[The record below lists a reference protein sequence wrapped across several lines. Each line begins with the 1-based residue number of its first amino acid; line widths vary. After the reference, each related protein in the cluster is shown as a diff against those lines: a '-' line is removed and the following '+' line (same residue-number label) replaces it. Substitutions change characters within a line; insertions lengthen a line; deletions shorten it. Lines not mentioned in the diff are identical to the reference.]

1 MADKIL
7 RGNFPG
13 TLIFHVGDGDS
24 KITITVTQTED
35 GALIEATDKNGETS
49 AFVYNGKD
57 GYTPQK
63 GIDYVDGKDGDD
75 GFSPTVSVSAISGG
89 HRISVTDKNGTKT
102 VDVMN
107 GEDGDDYTLTP
118 ADKNEI
124 AELAAGMVD
133 VPDYEDIDLSDYAKK
148 NELPTKVSQLA
159 NDKGYLTEHQDISG
173 KLDASALP
181 EAVNDA
187 LAQAKESGEFKGEP
201 GYTPKKGVDYWTE
214 ADQKEVTADA
224 TALVLAEVQSTTIQ
238 QTPLFAN
245 SIAECTDTA
254 KIYVLPDGFLY
265 AYVKYDRSYINQ
277 LPISLDGTGGVYNN
291 KGYKENTRWSVSSGS
306 EGSADGIYLSGYIPV
321 KPGAIVRIKN
331 ITMNQQTEANQG
343 CTVQFF
349 TGIGVHALQ
358 AQHNKW
364 SGDSTTVHSPVWDN
378 AGQLVQFTVPS
389 DTSYAY
395 IRLQSEYFGADSIVT
410 VNEEIVESTGGYSWE
425 NTGHAFVPADYENRI
440 VALERT
446 VASVAGDLAVYGI
459 VDDKNNVFMSGI
471 LTPGTYTL
479 KYQNT
484 DGTTS
489 EIGTFDVR

>member
-35 GALIEATDKNGETS
+35 GALIEATDKNGATT
-49 AFVYNGKD
+49 AMIYNGKD

-107 GEDGDDYTLTP
+107 GDDYTLTP

-187 LAQAKESGEFKGEP
+187 LAQAKASGEFDGTSVTIHSVSESQVDGEYNTIYFSDGTELSVKNGSKGSN
-201 GYTPKKGVDYWTE
+201 GTPVTVKSVSESTEDGGSNVVTFSDGKTLTVKNGSKGGSPVKGVDYWIP
-214 ADQKEVTADA
+214 ADQEAIVQQVITALGTPVFGRVDADNNIILTGELADGTYTIKYEDAEGEQTVIGTLNHSYVPEPTYTNILPLAINSDKTPYNGGQGWKTGYRLNSSGAEVEMADMEVT
-224 TALVLAEVQSTTIQ
+224 
-238 QTPLFAN
+238 
-245 SIAECTDTA
+245 
-254 KIYVLPDGFLY
+254 GF
-265 AYVKYDRSYINQ
+265 
-277 LPISLDGTGGVYNN
+277 
-291 KGYKENTRWSVSSGS
+291 
-306 EGSADGIYLSGYIPV
+306 IPV
-321 KPGAIVRIKN
+321 KAGDTVYLKNVGWGTDASYTGQTYIWVYDASFNGLRYAILGDLSAMSDYVLGSDN
-331 ITMNQQTEANQG
+331 
-343 CTVQFF
+343 TVVEFKVTTNF
-349 TGIGVHALQ
+349 L
-358 AQHNKW
+358 KKL
-364 SGDSTTVHSPVWDN
+364 SGDISQTAYMRIN
-378 AGQLVQFTVPS
+378 CLVIT
-389 DTSYAY
+389 
-395 IRLQSEYFGADSIVT
+395 ADSIIT
-410 VNEEIVESTGGYSWE
+410 VNQPIV
-425 NTGHAFVPADYENRI
+425 
-440 VALERT
+440 
-446 VASVAGDLAVYGI
+446 
-459 VDDKNNVFMSGI
+459 
-471 LTPGTYTL
+471 
-479 KYQNT
+479 
-484 DGTTS
+484 
-489 EIGTFDVR
+489 